1 MKLSNI
7 VVLDDTHEDNGDKSP
22 ETPDQDRSARK
33 SVKFAMDRSVRFGN
47 DEETI
52 E

>member
-1 MKLSNI
+1 MKLVVVI
-7 VVLDDTHEDNGDKSP
+7 VDEVVDEEEDSSP
-22 ETPDQDRSARK
+22 KDQDPDRGSRK